1 MCVRDGRIVPSTS
14 FSLAVGM
21 ISSAHV
27 FDDILVIVFSSCISD
42 IGLNLLSSGTSL
54 LSSGLYGAMVANLL
68 LMLSILSWKKPANS
82 SARMLSLVASGSGF
96 SSLHPSS
103 DPTS

>member
-21 ISSAHV
+21 MSSAHV
-27 FDDILVIVFSSCISD
+27 FDDILVIVFSSFIAD
-42 IGLNLLSSGTSL
+42 IGVNLLSIGTSHF
-54 LSSGLYGAMVANLL
+54 SSDLYGAVVLNLL

-96 SSLHPSS
+96 SSLCPSS